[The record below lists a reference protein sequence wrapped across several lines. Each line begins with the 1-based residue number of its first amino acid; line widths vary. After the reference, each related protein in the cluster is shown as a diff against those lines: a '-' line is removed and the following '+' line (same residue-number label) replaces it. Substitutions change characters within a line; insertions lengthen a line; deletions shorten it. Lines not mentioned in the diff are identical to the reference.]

1 MTMTDEQRKDDAKE
15 LRSIERLF
23 LGTIVF
29 CLIALFTPDTEFI
42 LGAAKIKVPL
52 AGDVPL
58 SGFLW
63 LGPGVLFVLRI
74 YLQILYERRD
84 ELEGAG
90 SPQDRAGS
98 CWLTVFE
105 LITAYLALPVAM
117 LAFAWKAA
125 VFPVPG
131 LLLAVAAV
139 LAATIPLWIP
149 LVSAWKRSGCNTT
162 ISIVFTA
169 AGLLFVILSLNGN
182 WKRSFDLSQAQLT
195 GQVLARSDFSYA
207 TLRSTNLTFS
217 DLSGA
222 ILDHADLR
230 YARLDG
236 ALLVET
242 KFKQAN
248 LTQASFGQTRLVGTG
263 NPTGPNAVRADFE
276 NAQLFCSL
284 FEDAKL
290 GPIHNPWPDDD
301 PKPWRTRFVGADL
314 GAARFVN
321 VDLTDADFTNAD
333 LRGAIFDEKTR
344 IDGAI
349 FTGAD
354 LRNAVFA
361 MVPLAE
367 VWRKNPCA
375 FGPHEQRPKTSCAP
389 RPEGRPLRPS
399 EKELVG
405 IGAYLCKSWLN

>member
-131 LLLAVAAV
+131 LILAVAAV
-139 LAATIPLWIP
+139 VAATIPLWISFP
-149 LVSAWKRSGCNTT
+149 SAWKRRGCNTT
-162 ISIVFTA
+162 ISIVLTA
-169 AGLLFVILSLNGN
+169 VGLLSVVFSLNGN
-182 WKRSFDLSQAQLT
+182 WKRSFDLSQTQLT
-195 GQVLARSDFSYA
+195 GQVLAGLDFSYA

-222 ILDHADLR
+222 VLNHADLH

-248 LTQASFGQTRLVGTG
+248 LTQASFAQTRLVGTG
-263 NPTGPNAVRADFE
+263 NPTGPNAVGADFE

-284 FEDAKL
+284 FDGANL
-290 GPIHNPWPDDD
+290 GPVEKLEPGAGVS
-301 PKPWRTRFVGADL
+301 RGVTRFVGADL

-321 VDLTDADFTNAD
+321 VDLTGADFTNAD

-354 LRNAVFA
+354 LRDAVFA

-367 VWRKNPCA
+367 VGRKNPCA
-375 FGPHEQRPKTSCAP
+375 FGPLEQKPGPSCALP
-389 RPEGRPLRPS
+389 PKGRPQRPS

-405 IGAYLCKSWLN
+405 IGADRCKPWLN